1 MPSISVI
8 IPAYNAQDT
17 IVETIESVLNQTFGD
32 LEVLVID
39 DGSQDLTGDRVRS
52 FDDPRV
58 KFLPYKNGGVALA
71 RNRGIANAKG
81 EYISFLDHDDLWT
94 PDKLKDQL
102 AALQKNDDAG
112 VAYSWTTC
120 MFSDENPVRYKQL
133 DKVYFEGNVY
143 DKILLINFIG
153 SGSNIL
159 ARKEAIESVGGFDA
173 APVSNEDLDFYIR
186 LAAKWHFALVPKHQI
201 LYRQLNSSMSSNIRR
216 LEQGGL
222 VIAQKAYRD
231 APKELQHLK
240 KRFLYNQYIY
250 YTNLNIENYINSIKP
265 ISRISLKDAYRSLF
279 KAIAFMPSALVQMN
293 TIEPF
298 LKLLLISAI
307 GSTSVKQLK
316 KVKRRNNSSSLK
328 KIQS

>member
-8 IPAYNAQDT
+8 IPAYNAQDS
-17 IVETIESVLNQTFGD
+17 IVETIESVLNQTFSD

-39 DGSQDLTGDRVRS
+39 DGSQDSTGDLVRS
-52 FDDPRV
+52 LDDPRV
-58 KFLPYKNGGVALA
+58 KLLTYKNGGVALA

-94 PDKLKDQL
+94 PNKLEDQL
-102 AALQKNDDAG
+102 AALQNNCNAG

-120 MFSDENPVRYKQL
+120 MFSDEKPIRYKEL
-133 DKVYFEGNVY
+133 DRVYFEGNVY
-143 DKILLINFIG
+143 DKILLFNFIG

-159 ARKEAIESVGGFDA
+159 ARKEAIESIGGFDA
-173 APVSNEDLDFYIR
+173 APVSNEDWDFYIR

-201 LYRQLNSSMSSNIRR
+201 LYRQLNTSMSSNIRR

-222 VIAQKAYRD
+222 VIAQKAYKD

-250 YTNLNIENYINSIKP
+250 YTNLNIENYINSTEP

-279 KAIAFMPSALVQMN
+279 KAIFFMPLALIQMN
-293 TIEPF
+293 TLKPLF
-298 LKLLLISAI
+298 KLLLVSAV
-307 GSTSVKQLK
+307 GSTSIRQLK
-316 KVKRRNNSSSLK
+316 KAKQRNSSSYLT
-328 KIQS
+328 